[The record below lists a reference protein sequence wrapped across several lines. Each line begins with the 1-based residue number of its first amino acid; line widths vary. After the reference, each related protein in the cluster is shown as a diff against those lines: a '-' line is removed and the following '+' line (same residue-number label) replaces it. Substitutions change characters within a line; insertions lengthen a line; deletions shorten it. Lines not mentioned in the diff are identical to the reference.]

1 MSNNAESPAF
11 VYTPVLLTNKLHST
25 VYDAI
30 DPSRPSLSQAGR
42 TILITGGSAGIGYAI
57 AENFALAGANK
68 IIITGRTRPKLDE
81 AIARLAH
88 DHSDFDTKFEGI
100 VCQMSDSS
108 SIDQMF
114 DNLGANGVHVDVLVL
129 NAALNVEGT
138 LSDQGWEKTWEQF
151 IVNTRALHQLCDL
164 LHRQKQGKGKPG
176 PKHYIVN
183 VSTGAIHDSRGPK
196 NLSSYSLTKASGT
209 LLIQKLADE
218 KDPFQTQIASFHPG
232 AILTDQV
239 REKGMAETIV
249 NWDDVSLPGAF
260 AVWCAS
266 DEAAFLHGR
275 FVWSAWDV
283 EELKRGSIRDRLDKD
298 DQFLRI
304 GVHGL

>member
-1 MSNNAESPAF
+1 MSDDAESPPF
-11 VYTPVLLTNKLHST
+11 VYTPVPLTNKLHSA
-25 VYDAI
+25 VYDAV
-30 DPSRPSLSQAGR
+30 DPSQPSLSQDGR
-42 TILITGGSAGIGYAI
+42 TVLITGGSAGIGYAI

-68 IIITGRTRPKLDE
+68 IIITGRTHSKLDE

-88 DHSDFDTKFEGI
+88 DHSHRDTTFEGV

-114 DNLGANGVHVDVLVL
+114 DNLGANGNHVDVLIL
-129 NAALNVEGT
+129 NAALNVEGS
-138 LSDQGWEKTWEQF
+138 LSDHGWEKTWEQF
-151 IVNTRALHQLCDL
+151 MVNTRALHQLCDR
-164 LHRQKQGKGKPG
+164 LHKQEQGKGKY
-176 PKHYIVN
+176 YIVN
-183 VSTGAIHDSRGPK
+183 VSSGAIHDSRGPK
-196 NLSSYSLTKASGT
+196 NLASYSLTKASGT
-209 LLIQKLADE
+209 LLVQRLADE
-218 KDPFQTQIASFHPG
+218 KEPTQTQITSFHPG

-239 REKGMAETIV
+239 RDKGMAETIV

-283 EELKRGSIRDRLDKD
+283 EELKSGSIRDRLDKD
-298 DQFLRI
+298 GQFLRI

>member
-1 MSNNAESPAF
+1 MPNNAESPAF
-11 VYTPVLLTNKLHST
+11 VYTPVPLTNKLHSI

-42 TILITGGSAGIGYAI
+42 TVLITGGSAGIGYAI
-57 AENFALAGANK
+57 AENFALAGADK
-68 IIITGRTRPKLDE
+68 IILTGRTRPKLDE

-88 DHSDFDTKFEGI
+88 DHNDCDTKFEGI

-114 DNLGANGVHVDVLVL
+114 ESLGANGVHVDVLVL

-138 LSDQGWEKTWEQF
+138 LSHQGWEKTWEQF
-151 IVNTRALHQLCDL
+151 MVNTRALHQLCDR
-164 LHRQKQGKGKPG
+164 LHGQEQEKRKY
-176 PKHYIVN
+176 YIVN
-183 VSTGAIHDSRGPK
+183 VSTGAIHDFGSPK
-196 NLSSYSLTKASGT
+196 SLSSYSLTKASGT
-209 LLIQKLADE
+209 LLLQKFADE
-218 KDPFQTQIASFHPG
+218 KDVSQTQIVSYHPG
-232 AILTDQV
+232 AILTDQA
-239 REKGMAETIV
+239 REKGMTERSM

-260 AVWCAS
+260 AIWCAS

-283 EELKRGSIRDRLDKD
+283 EELKSGSIRNKLDKD
-298 DQFLRI
+298 GQFLRI

>member
-11 VYTPVLLTNKLHST
+11 VYTPVPLTNKLHSI

-30 DPSRPSLSQAGR
+30 DPSKPSLSQAGR
-42 TILITGGSAGIGYAI
+42 TVLITGGSAGIGYAI
-57 AENFALAGANK
+57 AENFALAGADK
-68 IIITGRTRPKLDE
+68 IILTGRTRPKLDE

-88 DHSDFDTKFEGI
+88 DHSDCDTKFEGV

-114 DNLGANGVHVDVLVL
+114 ESLGANGVHVDVLVL
-129 NAALNVEGT
+129 NAALNVQGS
-138 LSDQGWEKTWEQF
+138 LSHQGWEKTWEQF
-151 IVNTRALHQLCDL
+151 MVNTRALHQLCDR
-164 LHRQKQGKGKPG
+164 LHGQEQEKR
-176 PKHYIVN
+176 KHYIVN
-183 VSTGAIHDSRGPK
+183 VSTGAIHDSRGPT

-209 LLIQKLADE
+209 LFIQKLADE
-218 KDPFQTQIASFHPG
+218 KDPSQTQITSFHPG

-266 DEAAFLHGR
+266 DEASFLHGR

-283 EELKRGSIRDRLDKD
+283 EELKSGSIRDRLDRD
-298 DQFLRI
+298 GQFLRI